1 MNTEK
6 PIRVL
11 IVEDSPVM
19 QLFLTEIINADQR
32 LNVLAV
38 VPSGEKALAFLQA
51 QPVDVISMDIRLPGM
66 DGLETTRQIM
76 QTCPTPIVVVS
87 SQSESQE
94 LDLSFGAL
102 QAGALSVLAKPV
114 GVSHPAFEQCARQ
127 LCTQLVIMSQ
137 VKVIRQR
144 LGRVAAA
151 SPTKEVLPH
160 RPRLSLGAEQMP
172 DFQILGIAAS
182 TGGPKALST
191 LFNQLVTF
199 PLPILLVQHIAPH
212 FLAGFADWL
221 DGVTPFRVVVASEGM
236 VPQSQHIYLA
246 PPECHLGYQKGKI
259 TLLDGEPVSYQR
271 PSGTVLFQSLAES
284 LGPRA
289 IGLVLTGMGDDGASG
304 LLQMRQAGAYTLA
317 EAEITAVVYGMP
329 AAADKLEAVC
339 HLLPLPDLAP
349 HLQFLVKKRGARSGK

>member
-137 VKVIRQR
+137 
-144 LGRVAAA
+144 
-151 SPTKEVLPH
+151 
-160 RPRLSLGAEQMP
+160 
-172 DFQILGIAAS
+172 
-182 TGGPKALST
+182 
-191 LFNQLVTF
+191 
-199 PLPILLVQHIAPH
+199 
-212 FLAGFADWL
+212 
-221 DGVTPFRVVVASEGM
+221 
-236 VPQSQHIYLA
+236 
-246 PPECHLGYQKGKI
+246 
-259 TLLDGEPVSYQR
+259 
-271 PSGTVLFQSLAES
+271 
-284 LGPRA
+284 
-289 IGLVLTGMGDDGASG
+289 
-304 LLQMRQAGAYTLA
+304 
-317 EAEITAVVYGMP
+317 
-329 AAADKLEAVC
+329 
-339 HLLPLPDLAP
+339 
-349 HLQFLVKKRGARSGK
+349 